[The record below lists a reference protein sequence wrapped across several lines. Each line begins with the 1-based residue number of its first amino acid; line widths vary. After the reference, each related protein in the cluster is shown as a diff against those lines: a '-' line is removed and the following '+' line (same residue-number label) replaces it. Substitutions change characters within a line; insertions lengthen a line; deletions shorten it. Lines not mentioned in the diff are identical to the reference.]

1 MSQITV
7 ERIHESERERNSLL
21 ADLNGLTRERAFAIF
36 ERRNGAEGTAMGDWL
51 SAERDLALSAECELE
66 EGTSKFQLSLGVGAF
81 ADGNLAITALSD
93 ALVVFGR
100 KSEQARQMLFNRFDL
115 PEAIDVDRVT
125 ADLHAGIL
133 RITATKASAK
143 REKSRS
149 AAA

>member
-1 MSQITV
+1 MSQVVV
-7 ERIHESERERNSLL
+7 ERIYESEKEGNSLL

-36 ERRNGAEGTAMGDWL
+36 ERRNGGEGTAVGDWV
-51 SAERDLALSAECELE
+51 SAERELALTAECELE

-81 ADGNLAITALSD
+81 ADGNLAIAALSD

-100 KSEQARQMLFNRFDL
+100 KSEQAQQILFNRFHL

-125 ADLHAGIL
+125 
-133 RITATKASAK
+133 
-143 REKSRS
+143 SRS